1 MCLEMRIVMNKRHR
15 KRISITWKV
24 TLWYTAFLCIMA
36 LMIVIITYLVSEQ
49 ILRNSSKE
57 MLISQVQKVYQD
69 IEYDE
74 GQLEVDEDVDFIK
87 KGIYISIFD
96 SSGRLI
102 HGYIPKGVD
111 TTLPFINQELRKIT
125 LSEEWFVYDMIQEV
139 PDYGQVY
146 IRGMMLTTTNVGRT
160 HVNILVLLVL
170 APLIIVIAIVG
181 GYILTKRAFKP
192 VKQMSKTVEQITSGN
207 DLSKR
212 VNLGDGDDELYR
224 LGRLF
229 DQMFERL
236 EDSFEREK
244 QFTADVSHELRTPV
258 SVILSQ
264 CEYAMEFDNGEETK
278 EALESIHQHTVRMS
292 NLIGQLLLL
301 VRSDFDS
308 SKIQLEWVNLS
319 DLLEVIVED
328 ARERAQKKKINVH
341 AMIEEGIAMK
351 GDETLLMRFF
361 MNLIMNAINYGKDS
375 GNIEIA
381 LYRESRGT
389 DKECFAGYV
398 SDDGIGI
405 AEENKE
411 KIWRRFYQ
419 VDPSRTGKEEGS
431 LGLGLPMVKW
441 IASVHHAQVWGESE
455 LGVGSTF
462 FFRFP
467 AM

>member
-1 MCLEMRIVMNKRHR
+1 MNKKHR
-15 KRISITWKV
+15 KRLSIIWKV

-36 LMIVIITYLVSEQ
+36 LLIVLITYLVSEQ

-57 MLISQVQKVYQD
+57 MLISQVQEVYQD
-69 IEYDE
+69 IEYEE
-74 GQLEVDEDVDFIK
+74 GQLEVDEDIDFIG
-87 KGIYISIFD
+87 KGIYISIFN
-96 SSGRLI
+96 SKGILI
-102 HGYIPKGVD
+102 HGYHPKEVD
-111 TTLPFINQELRKIT
+111 TTLPFVNQELRKIS
-125 LSEEWFVYDMIQEV
+125 LSEDWYVYDMIQEV
-139 PDYGQVY
+139 PDYGQIF
-146 IRGMMLTTTNVGRT
+146 IRGMMPTTTNVGRT
-160 HVNILVLLVL
+160 HVNIIVLLVL
-170 APLIIVIAIVG
+170 TPLIIVIAIVG

-212 VNLGDGDDELYR
+212 VNLGEGDDELYR

-278 EALESIHQHTVRMS
+278 EALESIHQQTVRMS

-301 VRSDFDS
+301 ARSDLDS
-308 SKIQLEWVNLS
+308 NKIQLEWVNLS

-328 ARERAQKKKINVH
+328 ARERAQKKNINVH
-341 AMIEEGIAMK
+341 AMIEEGIAIK

-361 MNLIMNAINYGKDS
+361 MNLIMNAINYGKES

-381 LYRESRGT
+381 LFRENRGT
-389 DKECFAGYV
+389 DQECLAGYV

-419 VDPSRTGKEEGS
+419 VDPSRTVKEEGS

-441 IASVHHAQVWGESE
+441 IANVHQAEVWSESE

-467 AM
+467 AK

>member
-1 MCLEMRIVMNKRHR
+1 MNRIYR
-15 KRISITWKV
+15 KKISITWKV

-36 LMIVIITYLVSEQ
+36 LMIVLITYLVSEQ

-57 MLISQVQKVYQD
+57 MLISQVQKAFQD

-74 GQLEVDEDVDFIK
+74 GQLEVDDDVDFIE
-87 KGIYISIFD
+87 KGIYISIFN
-96 SSGRLI
+96 SNGELI
-102 HGYIPKGVD
+102 HGYLPKGIN
-111 TTLPFINQELRKIT
+111 TTLPFVNQELRKIS
-125 LSEEWFVYDMIQEV
+125 LSEEWYVYDMIQEV
-139 PDYGQVY
+139 PDYGQVTL
-146 IRGMMLTTTNVGRT
+146 RGMMPTTINGGRT
-160 HVNILVLLVL
+160 HVFILVLLVL

-212 VNLGDGDDELYR
+212 VNLGEGDDELYR

-264 CEYAMEFDNGEETK
+264 CEYALEFDNGEDTK
-278 EALESIHQHTVRMS
+278 EALESIHKQTKRMS
-292 NLIGQLLLL
+292 NLIGQLLMLA
-301 VRSDFDS
+301 RSDLES
-308 SKIQLEWVNLS
+308 NKIQLEWVNLS

-328 ARERAQKKKINVH
+328 TKERAQKKNINVH

-361 MNLIMNAINYGKDS
+361 MNLIMNAINYGKES

-381 LYRESRGT
+381 LYRKDRET
-389 DKECFAGYV
+389 DNECIIGYV

-405 AEENKE
+405 AEKDKE

-419 VDPSRTGKEEGS
+419 VDPSRTVKVEGS

-441 IASVHHAQVWGESE
+441 IASVHHAQVWCESE

-462 FFRFP
+462 LFRFFVK
-467 AM
+467 

>member
-1 MCLEMRIVMNKRHR
+1 MSKMHR
-15 KRISITWKV
+15 KRISIIWKV

-36 LMIVIITYLVSEQ
+36 LIIVSVTYLVSER
-49 ILRNSSKE
+49 ILSNSSKE
-57 MLISQVQKVYQD
+57 MLINKVQEVSQE
-69 IEYDE
+69 IEYEE
-74 GQLEVDEDVDFIK
+74 GQLEIDEDVDFVE
-87 KGIYISIFD
+87 KGIYISIFN
-96 SSGRLI
+96 SNEKLI
-102 HGYIPKGVD
+102 HGFLPREVGS
-111 TTLPFINQELRKIT
+111 TLSFVNQKLRKIS
-125 LSEEWFVYDMIQEV
+125 LSEDWYVYDMIQEV
-139 PDYGQVY
+139 PGYGIVT
-146 IRGMMLTTTNVGRT
+146 IRGMMPTSTNVGRT
-160 HVNILVLLVL
+160 HVNVLVLLIL
-170 APLIIVIAIVG
+170 APIIIIIAIVG
-181 GYILTKRAFKP
+181 GYILTKRAFNP

-212 VNLGDGDDELYR
+212 VNLGEGEDELYR

-264 CEYAMEFDNGEETK
+264 CEYAMEFDNRKETK
-278 EALESIHQHTVRMS
+278 EALDSIHLQTVRMS

-301 VRSDFDS
+301 ARSDMDS
-308 SKIQLEWVNLS
+308 NKIQLEWVNLS

-328 ARERAQKKKINVH
+328 ARERAQKKNINVH
-341 AMIEEGIAMK
+341 AMIEEGIAIK
-351 GDETLLMRFF
+351 GEETLLMRFF
-361 MNLIMNAINYGKDS
+361 MNLIMNAINYGKES

-381 LYRESRGT
+381 LYRENRGT
-389 DKECFAGYV
+389 DNESLVGYV

-419 VDPSRTGKEEGS
+419 VDPSRTAKEEGS
-431 LGLGLPMVKW
+431 LGLGLAMVRW
-441 IASVHHAQVWGESE
+441 IANVHHAEVWGESE

-467 AM
+467 AK

>member
-1 MCLEMRIVMNKRHR
+1 MNKKYK
-15 KRISITWKV
+15 KRMSIIWKV

-36 LMIVIITYLVSEQ
+36 LMIAFVTYLVSER
-49 ILRNSSKE
+49 ILSNSTKE
-57 MLISQVQKVYQD
+57 MLINQVQKVSQD

-74 GQLEVDEDVDFIK
+74 GQLEVDEDVDFVNR
-87 KGIYISIFD
+87 GIYISLFNKD
-96 SSGRLI
+96 EQLI
-102 HGYIPKGVD
+102 RGVLPKGVD
-111 TTLPFINQELRKIT
+111 STIPFADQELRKIS
-125 LSEEWFVYDMIQEV
+125 LSEEWYVYDLIQEV
-139 PDYGQVY
+139 PDYGQVS
-146 IRGMMLTTTNVGRT
+146 IRGMSPTSTYVGRT
-160 HVNILVLLVL
+160 HVNALVLMVL
-170 APLIIVIAIVG
+170 TPIIIIIAIVG

-192 VKQMSKTVEQITSGN
+192 VKQMSKTVEQITTGN

-212 VNLGDGDDELYR
+212 VALGDGDDELYQ

-264 CEYAMEFDNGEETK
+264 CEYAMELDNGEGTK
-278 EALESIHQHTVRMS
+278 EALESIHQQTVRMS
-292 NLIGQLLLL
+292 KLIGQLLLL
-301 VRSDFDS
+301 ARSDLDS
-308 SKIQLEWVNLS
+308 NKIQLEWVNLS

-328 ARERAQKKKINVH
+328 ARERAQKKDINVH
-341 AMIEEGIAMK
+341 AMIEEGIAIK

-361 MNLIMNAINYGKDS
+361 MNLIMNAINYGKES

-381 LYRESRGT
+381 LFRENRGT
-389 DKECFAGYV
+389 DKECLVGYV

-405 AEENKE
+405 AEEDKE

-419 VDPSRTGKEEGS
+419 VDPSRTVKEEGS

-441 IASVHHAQVWGESE
+441 IANVHQAEVWSESE

-467 AM
+467 AK

>member
-1 MCLEMRIVMNKRHR
+1 MNKRHR
-15 KRISITWKV
+15 KRISIIWKV

-36 LMIVIITYLVSEQ
+36 LMIVLITYLVSEQ

-57 MLISQVQKVYQD
+57 MLINQVQNVYQE

-74 GQLEVDEDVDFIK
+74 GQLEVDEDVDFIE
-87 KGIYISIFD
+87 KGIYISVFD
-96 SSGRLI
+96 GDGKLI
-102 HGYIPKGVD
+102 YGYLPKGVA
-111 TTLPFINQELRKIT
+111 TTLPFVNQEL
-125 LSEEWFVYDMIQEV
+125 
-139 PDYGQVY
+139 PNYGQVS
-146 IRGMMLTTTNVGRT
+146 IRGMMPTTTNVGHT
-160 HVNILVLLVL
+160 PVNILVLLVL

-192 VKQMSKTVEQITSGN
+192 VKQMSKTV
-207 DLSKR
+207 
-212 VNLGDGDDELYR
+212 
-224 LGRLF
+224 
-229 DQMFERL
+229 DQM
-236 EDSFEREK
+236 FEREK

-264 CEYAMEFDNGEETK
+264 CEYAMD
-278 EALESIHQHTVRMS
+278 
-292 NLIGQLLLL
+292 
-301 VRSDFDS
+301 DS

-328 ARERAQKKKINVH
+328 VRERAQKKNINVH
-341 AMIEEGIAMK
+341 AMIEEGIAIK

-361 MNLIMNAINYGKDS
+361 MNLIMNAINYGKES

-381 LYRESRGT
+381 LFRENRGT
-389 DKECFAGYV
+389 DQERLAGYV
-398 SDDGIGI
+398 SDDGVGI

-419 VDPSRTGKEEGS
+419 VDPSRTVKEEGS

-441 IASVHHAQVWGESE
+441 IASVHQAEVWGESE

-467 AM
+467 AK

>member
-1 MCLEMRIVMNKRHR
+1 MCLEMRIVMNKKHR
-15 KRISITWKV
+15 KRISIIWKV

-36 LMIVIITYLVSEQ
+36 LLIVLITYLVSEQ

-57 MLISQVQKVYQD
+57 MLISQVQEVYQD
-69 IEYDE
+69 IEYEE
-74 GQLEVDEDVDFIK
+74 GQLEIDDDIDFIE
-87 KGIYISIFD
+87 KGIYISIFN
-96 SSGRLI
+96 SKGILI
-102 HGYIPKGVD
+102 QGYQPKGVD
-111 TTLPFINQELRKIT
+111 TTLPFVNQELRKIS
-125 LSEEWFVYDMIQEV
+125 LSEEWYVYDMIQDV
-139 PDYGQVY
+139 PNYGQIF
-146 IRGMMLTTTNVGRT
+146 IRGMMPTTTNVGRT
-160 HVNILVLLVL
+160 HVNIIVLLVL
-170 APLIIVIAIVG
+170 TPLIIVIAIVG

-212 VNLGDGDDELYR
+212 VNLGEGDDELYR

-264 CEYAMEFDNGEETK
+264 CEYAMELDNGEETH
-278 EALESIHQHTVRMS
+278 EALVSIHQQTVRIS

-301 VRSDFDS
+301 ARSDLDS
-308 SKIQLEWVNLS
+308 NKIQLEWVNLS

-328 ARERAQKKKINVH
+328 ARERAQKKNINVH
-341 AMIEEGIAMK
+341 AMIEEGIAIK

-361 MNLIMNAINYGKDS
+361 MNLILNAINYGRES

-381 LYRESRGT
+381 LFRENRGT
-389 DKECFAGYV
+389 DQERFAGYV

-419 VDPSRTGKEEGS
+419 VDPSRTVKEEGS

-441 IASVHHAQVWGESE
+441 IASVHQAEVWNESE

-467 AM
+467 AK

>member
-1 MCLEMRIVMNKRHR
+1 MSKHHK

-36 LMIVIITYLVSEQ
+36 SMIVVITYLVSEQ

-57 MLISQVQKVYQD
+57 MLMNQVQKVYRN
-69 IEYDE
+69 IEYEE
-74 GQLEVDEDVDFIK
+74 GQLEVDEDIDFIE
-87 KGIYISIFD
+87 KGMYISIFNNK
-96 SSGRLI
+96 GKLI
-102 HGYIPKGVD
+102 QGHIPKGVD
-111 TTLPFINQELRKIT
+111 TTLSFVNQEVRKIT
-125 LSEEWFVYDMIQEV
+125 FSEEWYVYDMKKNV
-139 PDYGQVY
+139 PDFGQVF
-146 IRGMMLTTTNVGRT
+146 IRGMMPTTSNVGRT
-160 HVNILVLLVL
+160 HVYILVLLVL

-181 GYILTKRAFKP
+181 GYSLTKRAFKP

-224 LGRLF
+224 LGRMF

-264 CEYAMEFDNGEETK
+264 CEYAMEFENGEETK
-278 EALESIHQHTVRMS
+278 EALESIHQQTIRIS
-292 NLIGQLLLL
+292 NLIKQLLLL
-301 VRSDFDS
+301 ARTDLDS
-308 SKIQLEWVNLS
+308 NKMQLEWVNLS
-319 DLLEVIVED
+319 DLLEVITED
-328 ARERAQKKKINVH
+328 TRERAQKKQINVH
-341 AMIEEGIAMK
+341 AMIEEGIAIK

-361 MNLIMNAINYGKDS
+361 MNLILNAINYGKES

-381 LYRESRGT
+381 LYRENRGT
-389 DKECFAGYV
+389 DKERILGYV

-405 AEENKE
+405 AKENKD

-419 VDPSRTGKEEGS
+419 VDPSRTVKDEGS
-431 LGLGLPMVKW
+431 LGLGLAMVKW
-441 IASVHHAQVWGESE
+441 IARVHNGEVWAESE

-467 AM
+467 VE

>member
-1 MCLEMRIVMNKRHR
+1 MCLEMRIVMNKRHS
-15 KRISITWKV
+15 KRISIIWKV

-36 LMIVIITYLVSEQ
+36 LMIVLITYLVSEQ

-57 MLISQVQKVYQD
+57 MLINQVQKVYQD

-74 GQLEVDEDVDFIK
+74 GQLEVDEDIDFIE
-87 KGIYISIFD
+87 KGIYISIFN
-96 SSGRLI
+96 SEGNLI
-102 HGYIPKGVD
+102 HGYLPKGVD
-111 TTLPFINQELRKIT
+111 TTLPFVNQELRKIS
-125 LSEEWFVYDMIQEV
+125 LSEEWYVYDMIQEV
-139 PDYGQVY
+139 PNYGQVS
-146 IRGMMLTTTNVGRT
+146 IRGMMPTTTNVGRT
-160 HVNILVLLVL
+160 HVNIIVLLVL

-212 VNLGDGDDELYR
+212 VKLGEGDDELYR

-264 CEYAMEFDNGEETK
+264 CEYAMEFDNGKETK
-278 EALESIHQHTVRMS
+278 EALESIHQQTVRMS

-301 VRSDFDS
+301 ARSDLNS
-308 SKIQLEWVNLS
+308 NKIQLEWVNLS

-328 ARERAQKKKINVH
+328 ARERAQKKNINVH
-341 AMIEEGIAMK
+341 AMIEEGIAIK

-361 MNLIMNAINYGKDS
+361 MNLIMNAINYGKES

-381 LYRESRGT
+381 LFRENRGT
-389 DKECFAGYV
+389 DQERLAGYV

-419 VDPSRTGKEEGS
+419 VDPSRTVKEEGS

-441 IASVHHAQVWGESE
+441 IASVHQAEVWGESE

-467 AM
+467 AK